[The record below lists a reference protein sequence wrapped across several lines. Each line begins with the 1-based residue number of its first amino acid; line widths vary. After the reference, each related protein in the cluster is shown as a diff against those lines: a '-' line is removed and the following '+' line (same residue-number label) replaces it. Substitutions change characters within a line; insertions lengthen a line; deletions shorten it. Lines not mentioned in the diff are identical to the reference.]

1 MLLPRAPPTR
11 LMVPTIMH
19 VAAANGLLVPADG
32 TTLLVMETVE
42 PPHVVVVTLQPI
54 RVPIVTVARP
64 LSLTATVIWLLP
76 HSDAMD
82 PALTPLL
89 RVDLAGVPLQLD
101 TLMLVPMLTAVPKLA
116 LMVVAGQMPAVTPIQ
131 APTPSDVVM
140 ADGAQLLRV
149 QPTPSPAKTVSRSAT
164 DMVMIP
170 RPSTVM
176 LTVPPMLALADTVAT
191 TLMVVVLV
199 PPAMPPTLVDKV
211 LPCVSEPP
219 VEIDVQ
225 QLAEVVM
232 LVNTLE
238 LDFMQMR
245 VTVPEAAEL
254 LVVVVLA
261 TLVNALLAYTETFQM
276 LVLLAVELLQL
287 VVVEVLMVVPE
298 ATASMVQALV
308 ATAVSPVAMAVFA
321 VMVAQLDMA
330 VILAATATELE
341 EATALAATELAEV
354 ATALVATV
362 VTEPAATAAMV
373 MAIELV
379 IMVK

>member
-1 MLLPRAPPTR
+1 
-11 LMVPTIMH
+11 
-19 VAAANGLLVPADG
+19 
-32 TTLLVMETVE
+32 
-42 PPHVVVVTLQPI
+42 
-54 RVPIVTVARP
+54 
-64 LSLTATVIWLLP
+64 
-76 HSDAMD
+76 
-82 PALTPLL
+82 
-89 RVDLAGVPLQLD
+89 
-101 TLMLVPMLTAVPKLA
+101 
-116 LMVVAGQMPAVTPIQ
+116 
-131 APTPSDVVM
+131 
-140 ADGAQLLRV
+140 
-149 QPTPSPAKTVSRSAT
+149 
-164 DMVMIP
+164 MIP
-170 RPSTVM
+170 RTSTVM

-199 PPAMPPTLVDKV
+199 LPAMPPTLADKV

-308 ATAVSPVAMAVFA
+308 ATAVFA